1 VRPATRAGK
10 RYWKAK
16 ACVIVRTILHR
27 IPRSTYYGHWPP
39 MERAISGMKIAL
51 HCPSRRELG
60 APVPL
65 ILADGRR
72 KC

>member
-1 VRPATRAGK
+1 
-10 RYWKAK
+10 
-16 ACVIVRTILHR
+16 VRTILHR
-27 IPRSTYYGHWPP
+27 IPRGTYYGHWPP